1 MEGAEHDATDRTVA
15 VNPSKLVQDLR
26 ALYPDEL
33 LERYAAGERDFHGI
47 NLLRAELEGLAS
59 EIGPHHWLP
68 QPGVPFGYWGSQV
81 SPLWVDRRTPWEP
94 IFHWDGDEF
103 ECLLEESWEEQEDWP
118 EVAVKNLGGADLSD
132 INLQGAYLYRVNLI
146 GARLFRAKLQ
156 AAILVEVDLSGA
168 TLERADLREARA
180 IGVKLA
186 GANLYL
192 ARLQRADLRGA
203 DLCQANLGR
212 ARLRRANLA
221 FTTWQGANLDMA
233 RFSRNNLMGSD
244 FRGVDL
250 TDVRLSDAAV
260 YGSMITPEQEASF
273 LDALAITRDSDAPHR
288 KSVWLP
294 TP

>member
-1 MEGAEHDATDRTVA
+1 M
-15 VNPSKLVQDLR
+15 NPNKLVQDLR

-33 LERYAAGERDFHGI
+33 VERYAAGERDFHGI

-59 EIGPHHWLP
+59 EIGPYPGLP
-68 QPGVPFGYWGSQV
+68 QPGVPFGYWGHQV
-81 SPLWVDRRTPWEP
+81 SPLWVDRRTWQP
-94 IFHWDGDEF
+94 IFHWEGDEF

-118 EVAVKNLGGADLSD
+118 EVAVKDLSGGDLSD
-132 INLQGAYLYRVNLI
+132 INLQGAYLYRVNLS

-168 TLERADLREARA
+168 TLQRADLREARA

-192 ARLQRADLRGA
+192 ARLQRANLRGA
-203 DLCQANLGR
+203 DLSHANLNR

-221 FTTWQGANLDMA
+221 LTTWQGANLDLA

-244 FRGVDL
+244 FRGLDL
-250 TDVRLSDAAV
+250 TNVRVSDAAV
-260 YGSMITPEQEASF
+260 YGSMITPEQAASF
-273 LDALAITRDSDAPHR
+273 LDALAITRDSDVPHP
-288 KSVWLP
+288 KYLSLP
-294 TP
+294 TA